1 MSASITSGTY
11 PRATRTTFGGRAV
24 PYRQWASKAWNFL
37 LGLGAQRA
45 RRHLYRLA
53 DHYPSADP
61 ALARSL
67 RESARHA
74 GEL

>member
-11 PRATRTTFGGRAV
+11 PRASRSSAGGRAA
-24 PYRQWASKAWNFL
+24 PFRQAVLKVWQVL
-37 LGLGAQRA
+37 LGLGAHRA
-45 RRHLYRLA
+45 RRHLHRLA
-53 DHYPSADP
+53 DHHQITDP

-67 RESARHA
+67 RDSARHV

>member
-11 PRATRTTFGGRAV
+11 PRATRATFGGRAA
-24 PYRQWASKAWNFL
+24 PFRHAALKTWHFL

-45 RRHLYRLA
+45 RRHLHRLA
-53 DHYPSADP
+53 DHYQIIDP

-67 RESARHA
+67 RDSARHV
-74 GEL
+74 GEH